1 MFTLYIKPYAC
12 RKFNVG
18 SVSIYSQMNQN
29 LLPPSIKN
37 NIIHKI
43 FLKKESA
50 VKKKGE
56 VMNGSGKKIS

>member
-1 MFTLYIKPYAC
+1 
-12 RKFNVG
+12 
-18 SVSIYSQMNQN
+18 MNQN

-50 VKKKGE
+50 VKKKSE
-56 VMNGSGKKIS
+56 VMNGSGKKYHEDNFDTL